1 MTLMHNPKH
10 ILITGA
16 SSGLGAALALVYAA
30 VGTRLSLHGRHAERL
45 ESVAAQVR
53 RRGAEC
59 ATHVGDVTDEQDLR
73 AWIQEQDD
81 LCAIDL
87 VFANAGIS
95 LGTAHG
101 AERVDQAQAI
111 FATNVTGVFH
121 TVHPLLARMKLR
133 GRGQVAIIS
142 SLAGFRGFAGA
153 AAYCA
158 SKAAVRVYGEGLRAE
173 MARFNVEV
181 NVVCP
186 GFVETPMTDVNP
198 FPMPLLMSPEQAAR
212 IIRDGLA
219 VNRARIAF
227 PLRMY
232 AVVRLLAAVPQ
243 PVMDFIAARMP
254 RK

>member
-1 MTLMHNPKH
+1 
-10 ILITGA
+10 
-16 SSGLGAALALVYAA
+16 
-30 VGTRLSLHGRHAERL
+30 
-45 ESVAAQVR
+45 
-53 RRGAEC
+53 
-59 ATHVGDVTDEQDLR
+59 
-73 AWIQEQDD
+73 
-81 LCAIDL
+81 
-87 VFANAGIS
+87 
-95 LGTAHG
+95 
-101 AERVDQAQAI
+101 
-111 FATNVTGVFH
+111 
-121 TVHPLLARMKLR
+121 MKLR